1 MDISALLPGAIAA
14 ARESG
19 AIILSLYNSGSYH
32 AEHKDD
38 DSPVTSADFAAHNY
52 LKQAL
57 SELADIPVLSEEGCE
72 VSLEER
78 NSWPRYWLVDPLDGT
93 QEFIAGSGD
102 FSTMIALMEYG
113 VPVMGVVYGPV
124 YDLLYYAVRGQ
135 GAFKQAHNQPIEK
148 ITASHY
154 QNFDNLT
161 KLRITISR
169 RQNVD
174 WVRNRLST
182 ALDYELVP
190 LGSSSLKSCLVAEGG
205 ADIYMRIG
213 PTGEWDTG
221 ATQCIV
227 EEAGGKILDLYL
239 APLSYNERDT
249 LINPNFITMGD
260 PGLPWAKILTNPSG
274 KVVEHTGS
282 DSE

>member
-1 MDISALLPGAIAA
+1 MDVSALLPSVILA

-19 AIILSLYNSGSYH
+19 ALILSLYHSGDYQ
-32 AEHKDD
+32 AQNKDD
-38 DSPVTSADFAAHNY
+38 NSPVTDADLAAHLF

-57 SELADIPVLSEEGCE
+57 REIADIPVLSEEGCE
-72 VSLEER
+72 VSLAER

-102 FSTMIALMEYG
+102 FSTMIALIEHG
-113 VPVMGVVYGPV
+113 KPVLGVVFGPV
-124 YDLLYYAVRGQ
+124 NNLLYYAVSGH
-135 GAFKQAHNQPIEK
+135 GAFKEANGQTQRIS
-148 ITASHY
+148 ASHY
-154 QNFDNLT
+154 DASQPLRA
-161 KLRITISR
+161 LRITVSR

-174 WVRNRLST
+174 WVRARLIT
-182 ALDYELVP
+182 DLEYELVP

-227 EEAGGKILDLYL
+227 EEAGGRIVDLYL
-239 APLSYNERDT
+239 QPLSYNQRDT

-260 PGLPWAKILTNPSG
+260 PELNWPEILCNPQG
-274 KVVEHTGS
+274 NGDK
-282 DSE
+282 

>member
-1 MDISALLPGAIAA
+1 MDISALLPSVIVA

-19 AIILSLYNSGSYH
+19 SLILSLYNSGTYK
-32 AEHKDD
+32 AQNKDD
-38 DSPVTSADFAAHNY
+38 NSPVTDADLAAHEF

-57 SELADIPVLSEEGCE
+57 RDIADIPVLSEEGNE
-72 VSLEER
+72 VPLVER

-102 FSTMIALMEYG
+102 FSTMIALMENG
-113 VPVMGVVYGPV
+113 KPVLGVVYGPV
-124 YDLLYYAVRGQ
+124 NDLLYYAVRGQ
-135 GAFKQAHNQPIEK
+135 GAFKETDGQTQRIR
-148 ITASHY
+148 ASHY
-154 QNFDNLT
+154 DANQSLQ
-161 KLRITISR
+161 KLRITVSL

-174 WVRNRLST
+174 WVQDRLT
-182 ALDYELVP
+182 GELDYELIP

-227 EEAGGKILDLYL
+227 EEAGGRILDLYL
-239 APLSYNERDT
+239 QPLSYNLRET

-260 PGLPWAKILTNPSG
+260 PELNWPAILIKPEGNG
-274 KVVEHTGS
+274 DK
-282 DSE
+282 

>member
-1 MDISALLPGAIAA
+1 MDFSTLLPSVIAA

-19 AIILSLYNSGSYH
+19 AVILSLYNSGDYR
-32 AEHKDD
+32 AQNKEDN
-38 DSPVTSADFAAHNY
+38 SPVTDADLAAHEF
-52 LKQAL
+52 LKRAL
-57 SELADIPVLSEEGCE
+57 REIVDIPVLSEEGCT
-72 VSLEER
+72 VSLAER

-102 FSTMIALMEYG
+102 FSTMIALIEHG
-113 VPVMGVVYGPV
+113 KPVLGVVFGPV
-124 YDLLYYAVRGQ
+124 NDLLYYAVRGF
-135 GAFKQAHNQPIEK
+135 GAFKETKGHTQRIS
-148 ITASHY
+148 ASHY
-154 QNFDNLT
+154 DASKPLRR
-161 KLRITISR
+161 LRITVSL

-174 WVRNRLST
+174 WVRARLT
-182 ALDYELVP
+182 PDLDYQLVP

-227 EEAGGKILDLYL
+227 EEAGGRIVDLYL
-239 APLSYNERDT
+239 KPLSYNLRET

-260 PGLPWAKILTNPSG
+260 PELSWPQILINPAG
-274 KVVEHTGS
+274 DG
-282 DSE
+282 DN

>member
-1 MDISALLPGAIAA
+1 MDISALLPSVIVA

-19 AIILSLYNSGSYH
+19 ALILSLYNSGNYK
-32 AEHKDD
+32 AQNKDD
-38 DSPVTSADFAAHNY
+38 NSPVTDADWAAHEF
-52 LKQAL
+52 LQQAL
-57 SELADIPVLSEEGCE
+57 REIADIPVLSEEGNE
-72 VSLEER
+72 ESLAER

-102 FSTMIALMEYG
+102 FSTMIALMENG
-113 VPVMGVVYGPV
+113 KPVLGVVYGPV
-124 YDLLYYAVRGQ
+124 NDLLYYAVRGQ
-135 GAFKQAHNQPIEK
+135 GAFKETAGQTQRIN
-148 ITASHY
+148 ASHY
-154 QNFDNLT
+154 DASQPLA
-161 KLRITISR
+161 KLRITVSL

-174 WVRNRLST
+174 WVRDRLT
-182 ALDYELVP
+182 RELDYELVP

-227 EEAGGKILDLYL
+227 EEAGGRILDLYL
-239 APLSYNERDT
+239 KPLSYNLRET

-260 PGLPWAKILTNPSG
+260 PELNWLDILIKPEGNG
-274 KVVEHTGS
+274 DK
-282 DSE
+282 

>member
-1 MDISALLPGAIAA
+1 MDVSALLPSVIAA

-19 AIILSLYNSGSYH
+19 ALILSLYNSGDYK
-32 AEHKDD
+32 AQNKDD
-38 DSPVTSADFAAHNY
+38 NSPVTDADLAAHEF

-57 SELADIPVLSEEGCE
+57 CKIADIPVLSEEGNE
-72 VSLEER
+72 ESLSER

-102 FSTMIALMEYG
+102 FSTMIALMENG
-113 VPVMGVVYGPV
+113 KPVLGVVYGPV
-124 YDLLYYAVRGQ
+124 NDLLYYAVRGQ
-135 GAFKQAHNQPIEK
+135 GAFKEADGQTQRIS
-148 ITASHY
+148 ASHY
-154 QNFDNLT
+154 DASQPLRA
-161 KLRITISR
+161 LRITVSL

-174 WVRNRLST
+174 WVRDRLT
-182 ALDYELVP
+182 NELDYELVP

-227 EEAGGKILDLYL
+227 EEAGGRILDLYL
-239 APLSYNERDT
+239 QPLSYNLRET

-260 PGLPWAKILTNPSG
+260 PELNWSEILIKPEGNG
-274 KVVEHTGS
+274 DK
-282 DSE
+282 

>member
-1 MDISALLPGAIAA
+1 MDISALLPSVIAA

-19 AIILSLYNSGSYH
+19 GIILSLYNSGQYH
-32 AEHKDD
+32 AENKDD
-38 DSPVTSADFAAHNY
+38 NSPVTSADLAAHEY

-57 SELADIPVLSEEGCE
+57 QEIADIPVLSEEGCE
-72 VSLEER
+72 VPLAER

-102 FSTMIALMEYG
+102 FSTMIGLIEHG
-113 VPVMGVVYGPV
+113 KPVLGVVYGPV
-124 YDLLYYAVRGQ
+124 NDLLYYAACGH
-135 GAFKQAHNQPIEK
+135 GAFKQANGETHAIN
-148 ITASHY
+148 ASHY
-154 QNFDNLT
+154 DAKQPLS
-161 KLRITISR
+161 KLRITVSR

-174 WVRNRLST
+174 WVRARLT
-182 ALDYELVP
+182 PAIDYELVA

-227 EEAGGKILDLYL
+227 EEAGGRIVDLYL
-239 APLSYNERDT
+239 GPLSYNQRNT

-260 PGLPWAKILTNPSG
+260 PELSWPKILINPEG
-274 KVVEHTGS
+274 DG
-282 DSE
+282 DL